1 VHFGG
6 NILRWGY
13 HLGVG
18 VTTTK
23 HIKWERNSASKSAG
37 DFIEGQHTLMSAIL
51 DESWSIVHGELTQ
64 KNNLQQAYDFC
75 MKTFEWR
82 VSYN

>member
-1 VHFGG
+1 
-6 NILRWGY
+6 
-13 HLGVG
+13 
-18 VTTTK
+18 
-23 HIKWERNSASKSAG
+23 
-37 DFIEGQHTLMSAIL
+37 MSAIL